1 MKTDYCVY
9 PPQLA
14 ADVEITE
21 QLDGKRTVFIAGAS
35 SVGRYILL
43 RETEYKVF
51 GLLQASL
58 APSGV
63 CGEFKRRYG
72 GVLPL
77 ATLVKFLTKLDEYGI
92 LTGHRTAGYT
102 PDGPQSQQ
110 AYLRFKLFNPD
121 PLFSR
126 LTHRLRWIWTTSFFI
141 GSLGVMLATLLACL
155 MNWAEVASYGRYIL
169 REHYIAV
176 IVASLIVGF

>member
-21 QLDGKRTVFIAGAS
+21 QIDGERTVFIAGAG

-51 GLLQASL
+51 GLLDGSL
-58 APSGV
+58 APGV
-63 CGEFKRRYG
+63 VCDEFKRRHG
-72 GVLPL
+72 GTLPL

-92 LTGHRTAGYT
+92 LTGHRISGYA

-110 AYLRFKLFNPD
+110 AYLRFKLFDPD

-126 LTHRLRWIWTTSFFI
+126 LTHRLRWIWTTSSSSI
-141 GSLGVMLATLLACL
+141 CLGIWT
-155 MNWAEVASYGRYIL
+155 
-169 REHYIAV
+169 
-176 IVASLIVGF
+176 

>member
-21 QLDGKRTVFIAGAS
+21 QLDGERTVFIAGAS

-51 GLLQASL
+51 GLLDGSL
-58 APSGV
+58 ATGGV
-63 CGEFKRRYG
+63 CDEFKQRYG
-72 GVLPL
+72 GTLSL
-77 ATLVKFLTKLDEYGI
+77 ATLVKFLTKLGEYGI
-92 LTGHRTAGYT
+92 LSGHLTEGYA
-102 PDGPQSQQ
+102 PAGPQSQQ
-110 AYLRFKLFNPD
+110 AYLRFKLFDPD

-126 LTHRLRWIWTTSFFI
+126 ITRRLRWI
-141 GSLGVMLATLLACL
+141 
-155 MNWAEVASYGRYIL
+155 
-169 REHYIAV
+169 
-176 IVASLIVGF
+176 